1 MANILCV
8 DDDTIV
14 LTALKDILSENH
26 RCMLSKSGMD
36 ALELI
41 EKEEPDLIILDILL
55 DDLDGFEVVDKLRER
70 NKNIPVIYITANLDE
85 KREQE
90 AFEAHA
96 ADFIRKPISPVQL
109 RARVENQ
116 LKLVEAQEL
125 LVNKEKYAIYNVMAQ
140 SAQHILNN
148 FLNQMLLFEL
158 TAADIEEF
166 PDEVKVIIKNVI
178 KETANKV
185 EQLSNIEDVSVEA
198 IRKTVFPFEQK

>member
-1 MANILCV
+1 
-8 DDDTIV
+8 
-14 LTALKDILSENH
+14 
-26 RCMLSKSGMD
+26 
-36 ALELI
+36 
-41 EKEEPDLIILDILL
+41 
-55 DDLDGFEVVDKLRER
+55 
-70 NKNIPVIYITANLDE
+70 
-85 KREQE
+85 
-90 AFEAHA
+90 
-96 ADFIRKPISPVQL
+96 L

-166 PDEVKVIIKNVI
+166 PEEVKIIIKNVI